1 MNTDN
6 PSMCLAFIAATF
18 VLITVVNILFDK
30 RFNRDFDFM
39 TSVRCNIKLS
49 LKVMLLTSLLVLL
62 STSVFAIVYLS
73 IEHLIK

>member
-6 PSMCLAFIAATF
+6 PSMCLALIAATF